1 MEGQERVPASS
12 ARVRDGVCLRR
23 DRSPKQHRLQRGRC
37 FRAAVRDRAHRLR
50 PSGRRGSG
58 CCMQAATCGCS
69 TLRRPLCPAAAPAM
83 GCSPVCVPLRAVITS
98 CAVLAVCPRAQRP
111 SPPRPW
117 GVRLCACRSVR
128 SSPHRLVSRS
138 VRGRNDLRLTMH
150 GRRVRALLV
159 SRGMRSDVQCTVVG
173 PVCSLCVKS
182 SSMVE

>member
-37 FRAAVRDRAHRLR
+37 FRAAVCDRAHRLR

-58 CCMQAATCGCS
+58 CCLQAATCGCS

-98 CAVLAVCPRAQRP
+98 CAVLVVCSRAQRP
-111 SPPRPW
+111 SASNARAPGPRAPLLP
-117 GVRLCACRSVR
+117 GHAVRRA
-128 SSPHRLVSRS
+128 
-138 VRGRNDLRLTMH
+138 MH
-150 GRRVRALLV
+150 GRRVCVFPLCPNRAV
-159 SRGMRSDVQCTVVG
+159 WWSDSRPRASPSFECTSTRRRV
-173 PVCSLCVKS
+173 PTP
-182 SSMVE
+182 